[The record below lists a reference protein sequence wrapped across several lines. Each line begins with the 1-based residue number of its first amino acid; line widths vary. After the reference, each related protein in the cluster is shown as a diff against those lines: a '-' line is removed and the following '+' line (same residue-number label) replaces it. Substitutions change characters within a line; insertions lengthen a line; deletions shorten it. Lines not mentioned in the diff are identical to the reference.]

1 MVLEGCRLQQNRTYF
16 SELFGLGWVFVALF
30 AIGFYLVCFLF
41 AKGQVNTTVSLAVL
55 ATYWSASILY
65 LTKKIANELPRM
77 YGATIRRMRLY
88 SFLRW
93 AVQWYVGYSLFFLS
107 FLLYFLSSFRANML
121 HAIASYSP
129 KLLLAAYGMSLFT
142 IVFLFTAI
150 CNVLAES
157 RGTRCSCA
165 CKSQKH

>member
-1 MVLEGCRLQQNRTYF
+1 MQQNRTYF

>member
-1 MVLEGCRLQQNRTYF
+1 MLEGCRLQQNRTYF

>member
-121 HAIASYSP
+121 HANASYSP

>member
-129 KLLLAAYGMSLFT
+129 KLLL
-142 IVFLFTAI
+142 TA
-150 CNVLAES
+150 C
-157 RGTRCSCA
+157 RCSQSCSYSLPFA
-165 CKSQKH
+165 MFWRNREERVAHAHAR